1 MTQMQERISGVHQ
14 TPNEAPTRE
23 SLLDK
28 ARARVAREKDL
39 STSVQTAHYAP
50 ASLGQSPYVS
60 LPGVGGTVVFRRCG
74 WGC

>member
-1 MTQMQERISGVHQ
+1 MTQVQESSPGVHRA
-14 TPNEAPTRE
+14 PNGATVENN
-23 SLLDK
+23 LLGK

-39 STSVQTAHYAP
+39 STSSHTAHYAP

-60 LPGVGGTVVFRRCG
+60 LPGMGTVVLRKCG